1 MKDKIKIT
9 KIERGENLKGSDI
22 KVYLVEN
29 GLKQA
34 HIAKKAGIPEPIFC
48 MMLNDKRRIEVNEY
62 MRICDAIGVPLEQFK
77 PPHAGQIR
85 MSTSCNKILK
95 GKENGKTNH

>member
-1 MKDKIKIT
+1 M
-9 KIERGENLKGSDI
+9 KGSDI

-77 PPHAGQIR
+77 PSHAGQ
-85 MSTSCNKILK
+85 NKMTPSVQRERPRL
-95 GKENGKTNH
+95 

>member
-1 MKDKIKIT
+1 MEYQYIAKNITKIT
-9 KIERGENLKGSDI
+9 KIERGDKVKGSDI
-22 KVYLVEN
+22 KVYLVKN
-29 GLKQA
+29 GLKQS

-77 PPHAGQIR
+77 PR
-85 MSTSCNKILK
+85 MPD
-95 GKENGKTNH
+95 KTKV

>member
-1 MKDKIKIT
+1 ME
-9 KIERGENLKGSDI
+9 IERGDQVKGSDI
-22 KVYLVEN
+22 KVYLVKN
-29 GLKQA
+29 GLKQS

-77 PPHAGQIR
+77 PR
-85 MSTSCNKILK
+85 MPVKK
-95 GKENGKTNH
+95 

>member
-1 MKDKIKIT
+1 MKIM
-9 KIERGENLKGSDI
+9 KIERSENLKGSDI

-77 PPHAGQIR
+77 PR
-85 MSTSCNKILK
+85 MPDKK
-95 GKENGKTNH
+95 

>member
-1 MKDKIKIT
+1 MEIT
-9 KIERGENLKGSDI
+9 KTERGENLKGSDI

-77 PPHAGQIR
+77 PR
-85 MSTSCNKILK
+85 MPDKTKSC
-95 GKENGKTNH
+95 

>member
-1 MKDKIKIT
+1 MKTIIKIA
-9 KIERGENLKGSDI
+9 KIERGEKLKGSDI
-22 KVYLVEN
+22 KAYMVKN
-29 GLKQA
+29 GLKQS

-77 PPHAGQIR
+77 PRIPE
-85 MSTSCNKILK
+85 K
-95 GKENGKTNH
+95 GDR

>member
-1 MKDKIKIT
+1 M
-9 KIERGENLKGSDI
+9 KGSDI

-77 PPHAGQIR
+77 PR
-85 MSTSCNKILK
+85 MPDKL
-95 GKENGKTNH
+95 G

>member
-1 MKDKIKIT
+1 M
-9 KIERGENLKGSDI
+9 KGSDI
-22 KVYLVEN
+22 KVYLVKN

-62 MRICDAIGVPLEQFK
+62 MRICDALGVPLEQFK
-77 PPHAGQIR
+77 PR
-85 MSTSCNKILK
+85 MQDETKSC
-95 GKENGKTNH
+95 

>member
-1 MKDKIKIT
+1 M
-9 KIERGENLKGSDI
+9 KGSDI

-77 PPHAGQIR
+77 PSHAGQ
-85 MSTSCNKILK
+85 NKMTPSAA
-95 GKENGKTNH
+95 NT

>member
-1 MKDKIKIT
+1 MKNIT
-9 KIERGENLKGSDI
+9 EIMEIERGDQVKGSDI
-22 KVYLVEN
+22 KVYLVKN
-29 GLKQA
+29 GLKQS

-77 PPHAGQIR
+77 PR
-85 MSTSCNKILK
+85 MPD
-95 GKENGKTNH
+95 KTKSR

>member
-1 MKDKIKIT
+1 MEYQYIVKNITKIT
-9 KIERGENLKGSDI
+9 KIERGEKLKGSDI
-22 KVYLVEN
+22 KVYLVKN
-29 GLKQA
+29 GLKQS

-77 PPHAGQIR
+77 PR
-85 MSTSCNKILK
+85 MPD
-95 GKENGKTNH
+95 KTKV

>member
-1 MKDKIKIT
+1 M
-9 KIERGENLKGSDI
+9 KIERCDSLKGSDI
-22 KVYLVEN
+22 KAYLVKN

-34 HIAKKAGIPEPIFC
+34 HIAKKAEIPEPIFC

-77 PPHAGQIR
+77 PR
-85 MSTSCNKILK
+85 MPNKT
-95 GKENGKTNH
+95 E